1 MSRVAGAAMSL
12 LLGAMTLVLWA
23 PSPAFGQG
31 AATSREAAPT
41 ESSAALPVAA
51 QAPGEQFFLKKC
63 GLCHLEGGT
72 GTLMLARRLGQ
83 DRSLLR
89 RRADLDASYVKLIVR
104 SGLRSMPALTRV
116 EVTDAALADIA
127 AYLAGGP
134 AK

>member
-1 MSRVAGAAMSL
+1 MSRVACAAISL
-12 LLGAMTLVLWA
+12 LLGAITLVISA
-23 PSPAFGQG
+23 SSPAFGQG
-31 AATSREAAPT
+31 AAASREAAPA
-41 ESSAALPVAA
+41 ESAAASPVAA
-51 QAPGEQFFLKKC
+51 QIPGERLFLKKC

-72 GTLMLARRLGQ
+72 GTLMLAWRLGQ

-127 AYLAGGP
+127 AYLARGP